1 VTAGTLV
8 AVEPPR
14 PAADGA
20 QCRLCQ
26 SPLAP
31 VGGRGRPASY
41 CNARCRRLAE
51 FRVRRLRRR
60 HAELEVIVRVA
71 GVDERARELVDV
83 ERELAQL
90 GASVRYLFI
99 SPLAG

>member
-1 VTAGTLV
+1 
-8 AVEPPR
+8 
-14 PAADGA
+14 
-20 QCRLCQ
+20 
-26 SPLAP
+26 
-31 VGGRGRPASY
+31 
-41 CNARCRRLAE
+41 
-51 FRVRRLRRR
+51 
-60 HAELEVIVRVA
+60 LEVIVRVA